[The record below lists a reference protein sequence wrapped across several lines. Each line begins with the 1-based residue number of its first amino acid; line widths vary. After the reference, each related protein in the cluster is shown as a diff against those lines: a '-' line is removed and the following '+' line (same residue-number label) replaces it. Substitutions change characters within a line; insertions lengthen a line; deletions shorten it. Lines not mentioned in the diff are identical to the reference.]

1 MRFHSS
7 SAVSPILALLLSS
20 GCGPDAPGGVDPF
33 LDPAPEVY
41 ESIEDAVPRFDPD
54 ATERPPPQLR
64 LLSRDEYG
72 NTVRDLFQ
80 LEVGE
85 PTSKDELTNEEYD
98 LLEWWE
104 EVLPVEA
111 RPSEFAFDNSATAG
125 LVSSRHTHLY
135 ALAALEVAPAVVELQ
150 ERWLDCESMD
160 DSIDSRKARRCV
172 DRFLSEVAPRIF
184 RRPLTDSEEFRY
196 REAMLSQR
204 TAGDALELGVAA
216 MLTSPHFLYRSEV
229 GLARRDGI
237 SVLDPWE
244 RASALSYTLWRTM
257 PDDGLF
263 EAAEAGELDTP
274 EGLSATA
281 ETMLN
286 DPRADAAFAT
296 FVSQWLAVEAV
307 RSIEKAGDYSAPF
320 PGSIREKL
328 YDEPADFAVF
338 VATRGAG
345 TFEEL
350 LVADYT
356 MYHPEL
362 AAHYEVDERVTTD
375 LRLDLSSTP
384 RLGLLGQAS
393 MHAVTAHPI
402 NTSPTFRG
410 LWVRERILCQ
420 VLPDP
425 PPDVQDFVP
434 LDDTL
439 STRERYAQH
448 MTDEACLSCH
458 QYMDAIGFG
467 FEHFD
472 PIGQWRDD
480 DGGHEIDPS
489 GYLTG
494 VEALGDG
501 VHNEF
506 ADFNEM
512 VWLLAGSDRAPTCF
526 TMQLRR
532 WTTGTQ
538 LDDEDGL
545 GPLVA
550 ESRAD
555 GWNIQNLR
563 RRMVASPAFWSRE

>member
-1 MRFHSS
+1 M
-7 SAVSPILALLLSS
+7 VVVLLMS

-33 LDPAPEVY
+33 LEPAPQVY
-41 ESIEDAVPRFDPD
+41 ENIEDAVPRFDPD
-54 ATERPPPQLR
+54 ATERPPRQLR
-64 LLSRDEYG
+64 LLSRDEYA

-80 LEVGE
+80 LEEGE
-85 PTSKDELTNEEYD
+85 PVSTNELTNEVYD
-98 LLEWWE
+98 VLAWWE
-104 EVLPVEA
+104 QILPVEA
-111 RPSEFAFDNSATAG
+111 KPSEFPFDNSAPAG
-125 LVSSRHTHLY
+125 LVSSRHTQLY
-135 ALAALEVAPAVVELQ
+135 ALAALELAPAVVELQ
-150 ERWLDCESMD
+150 DRWLDCDSMED
-160 DSIDSRKARRCV
+160 TIDTRKARRCV

-196 REAMLSQR
+196 REAMLAQR
-204 TAGDALELGVAA
+204 TSGEALGLGVAA
-216 MLTSPHFLYRSEV
+216 MLNSPHFLYRSEV
-229 GLARRDGI
+229 GVARRDGI
-237 SVLDPWE
+237 WVLDPWE

-257 PDDGLF
+257 PDEWLF

-274 EGLSATA
+274 EGMDATA
-281 ETMLN
+281 ELMLA

-296 FVSQWLAVEAV
+296 FVTQWLAVEAV
-307 RSIEKAGDYSAPF
+307 RSIAKAGDYSAPF
-320 PGSIREKL
+320 PGSIRERL
-328 YDEPADFAVF
+328 YEEPAEFGVF

-356 MYHPEL
+356 MFHPEL
-362 AAHYEVDERVTTD
+362 AEHYEVDERITTD
-375 LRLDLSSTP
+375 LRLDLSSTA

-393 MHAVTAHPI
+393 MHAVTAHPL

-425 PPDVQDFVP
+425 PPGAQDFIP

-439 STRERYAQH
+439 STRERYNQH
-448 MTDEACLSCH
+448 MIDEACVSCH

-472 PIGQWRDD
+472 PIGQWREDD
-480 DGGHEIDPS
+480 AGHEIDSS

-494 VEALGDG
+494 VETMGDG
-501 VHNEF
+501 IESEY
-506 ADFNEM
+506 ADFQEM
-512 VWLLAGSDRAPTCF
+512 VWLLAGSERAPACF

-532 WTTGTQ
+532 WSTGTK

-545 GPLVA
+545 GPLLT

-555 GWNIQNLR
+555 DWNIQNLR